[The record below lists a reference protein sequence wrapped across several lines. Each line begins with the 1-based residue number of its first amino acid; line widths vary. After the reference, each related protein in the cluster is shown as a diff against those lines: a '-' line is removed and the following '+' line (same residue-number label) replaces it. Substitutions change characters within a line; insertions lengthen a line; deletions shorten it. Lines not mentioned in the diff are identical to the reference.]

1 MIYCL
6 NPSCEKPQNPDG
18 ADFCQN
24 CGTQLIPQ
32 LRNRYRIIQPL
43 GGGGFGRTFL
53 AEDEDKLNEQCVVK
67 QLAPQVQG
75 TNALHKATELFQEEA
90 RRLQQLGEHRQI
102 PTLYAYFR
110 HDNYLYLVQQFI
122 QGQTLREELKQQGLF
137 NEEKIWDLL
146 RELLP
151 VLKFVHEHQ
160 VIHRDIKPE
169 NIILRSSQGAR
180 LDLVLIDF
188 GVAKLLTVTSLENTG
203 TTIGSY
209 GYAPMEQMKYGSA
222 YPASDFFS
230 LGVTCFYLLTG
241 IHPSGLYMEQGY
253 GWVMNWRQYL
263 KSGISQKLDQVL
275 DKLLQKDIEPR
286 YQSADEV
293 LQDLPQRR
301 QPEVIPANVTATR
314 APSEI
319 SLPSSV
325 LPSFPTTLLQPRIQ
339 WKKSL
344 LIGSTITLLGLSGLV
359 YYWQNFGRTSVITG
373 HLGEVNSL
381 AFNPVDTTLAS
392 GSDDKTIKLWN
403 LKSRKE
409 IRTFSGHKGIIY
421 SIAMSPDGQTIVSGS
436 QDNTIKV
443 WNLKTG
449 QEIRTLKGH
458 SSLINSVVISSD
470 GEKVASGSYDNTIKV
485 WNLKTGEEI
494 RTLREHTGEVLSVA
508 MSPDNQKLASGSAD
522 RSIKVWNLNTG
533 KVILN
538 LKGHEGDVNALAI
551 SPDGQ
556 LLVSAS
562 DDKTVK
568 VWNLNTGKERRTFE
582 GYAADVSSVAFNPDG
597 EKIATG
603 SDDGIVKIWNLSTGQ
618 EIETFQAHTGE
629 VFAVAFSP
637 DGKTLVSGSKDKT
650 IKIWATP

>member
-53 AEDEDKLNEQCVVK
+53 AEDEDKLNEHCVVK

-75 TNALHKATELFQEEA
+75 TSALHKATELFQEEA

-122 QGQTLREELKQQGLF
+122 QGQTLRDELKQQGLF
-137 NEEKIWDLL
+137 SEEKTWDLL

-169 NIILRSSQGAR
+169 NIIRRSSEGAR
-180 LDLVLIDF
+180 QDLVLIDF
-188 GVAKLLTVTSLENTG
+188 GVAKQLTGTSLEHTG

-222 YPASDFFS
+222 YPASDLFS

-241 IHPSGLYMEQGY
+241 VHPSGLYMEQGY
-253 GWVMNWRQYL
+253 SWVMHWRQYL
-263 KSGISQKLDQVL
+263 KSRISPKLVIVL
-275 DKLLQKDIEPR
+275 EKLLQKDIENR

-293 LQDLPQRR
+293 LQDLPQKR
-301 QPEVIPANVTATR
+301 QPEVIPANMTATR
-314 APSEI
+314 SPSHI
-319 SLPSSV
+319 SLISSV
-325 LPSFPTTLLQPRIQ
+325 LPSFPSTILQPRIRLT
-339 WKKSL
+339 KSL
-344 LIGSTITLLGLSGLV
+344 LIGGTITLFGLGGLIF
-359 YYWQNFGRTSVITG
+359 YWQNFGRTSVLTG
-373 HLGEVNSL
+373 HSGEVNSL
-381 AFNPVDTTLAS
+381 VFNPSGTTLAS

-403 LKSRKE
+403 LKRRKE
-409 IRTFSGHKGIIY
+409 IRTFKGHTGIIY
-421 SIAMSPDGQTIVSGS
+421 SVAISSDGQTIVSGS
-436 QDNTIKV
+436 DDKTIKL

-449 QEIRTLKGH
+449 QEIRTFAGH
-458 SSLINSVVISSD
+458 SSLINSVAISSD
-470 GEKVASGSYDNTIKV
+470 GQKIASGSYDSTIKV
-485 WNLKTGEEI
+485 WNLNTGQEI
-494 RTLREHTGEVLSVA
+494 RTLTGHTREVLSVT
-508 MSPDNQKLASGSAD
+508 MSPDNQKLASASAD
-522 RSIKVWNLNTG
+522 RTIKVWNLNTG

-551 SPDGQ
+551 GPDGQ

-568 VWNLNTGKERRTFE
+568 VWNLNTGNEIRTFG
-582 GYAADVSSVAFNPDG
+582 GYAADVSAVGFSPDG

-603 SDDGIVKIWNLSTGQ
+603 SDDGTVKIWNLSTGQ
-618 EIETFQAHTGE
+618 EISTFSGHTGE

-650 IKIWATP
+650 IKIWPTP